1 MPFMSRFPAAG
12 PSAGRWLA
20 LAGLGGAVL
29 TGIGDVFQLGRP
41 CSGADFDQAAG
52 LIPPNIDV
60 EERWRSLWNGAVLPR
75 RRIQV
80 GTLIGLVGIGLSGF
94 ATQAVT
100 RAIHPG
106 ALRNMASASAAAA
119 TLSGAIAHFSCG
131 KVILAYKQASAT
143 RIEPTVGGQ
152 PSPPTS
158 LLAVGAVGS
167 LSALAIFSI
176 DQAAA
181 GLLGRSAAP
190 ILSTLVTPFPF
201 VAATLLTFGFLP
213 APIGGYARPASISIG
228 LMTYWAI
235 AAASAKRRTK
245 SAHLTS

>member
-1 MPFMSRFPAAG
+1 VPFMSRFPAAG

-29 TGIGDVFQLGRP
+29 TGIGDVLQLGRP

-60 EERWRSLWNGAVLPR
+60 EERWAVLVEWRSPPAAPHPGRDAHRPR
-75 RRIQV
+75 RHRSV
-80 GTLIGLVGIGLSGF
+80 GVRDTSGHSSDPSGSPSQHGISF
-94 ATQAVT
+94 
-100 RAIHPG
+100 RRCP
-106 ALRNMASASAAAA
+106 
-119 TLSGAIAHFSCG
+119 TLSGAIAHFSCR
-131 KVILAYKQASAT
+131 KMILAYKQASAT

>member
-1 MPFMSRFPAAG
+1 
-12 PSAGRWLA
+12 
-20 LAGLGGAVL
+20 
-29 TGIGDVFQLGRP
+29 
-41 CSGADFDQAAG
+41 
-52 LIPPNIDV
+52 
-60 EERWRSLWNGAVLPR
+60 
-75 RRIQV
+75 
-80 GTLIGLVGIGLSGF
+80 
-94 ATQAVT
+94 
-100 RAIHPG
+100 
-106 ALRNMASASAAAA
+106 
-119 TLSGAIAHFSCG
+119 
-131 KVILAYKQASAT
+131 VILAYKHASAT

-235 AAASAKRRTK
+235 AAASAKTSNQVCTLDK
-245 SAHLTS
+245 LTVASCTWLEGRIRGPEADPLATVARQT